1 MCGLDAAHGQSSSQA
16 LGRLNWG
23 HDCHP
28 VPDQLYRLFVAVLG
42 LGSILAAEILAQASA
57 YTGRSDAERDP
68 KPLKTIV
75 STPG

>member
-1 MCGLDAAHGQSSSQA
+1 MCGLDAAHGRSSSQA

-42 LGSILAAEILAQASA
+42 LGSILA
-57 YTGRSDAERDP
+57 
-68 KPLKTIV
+68 
-75 STPG
+75 